1 MNKKQFFFPIT
12 ILIVSAAGYW
22 GALQLKKPPVEKE
35 IVDNTPLVTIQVMKA
50 SPIEFTVGSYGVVES
65 QFQTD
70 LVAQVSGEIRYLSKK
85 FVRGG
90 FVKKG
95 EILAKIDSNDYQA
108 ALIDAQANIASA
120 EAALVLEK
128 ANANVAKEQW
138 RKIKGSRK
146 PTALSLR
153 EPQVA
158 QEKARLLSSQAGLKR
173 AKRNLERTIIRAP
186 YDALIHTRLISLG
199 SYASIGTQ
207 LGQVL
212 STDIAELRL
221 PVADS
226 EMQYLMN
233 NGDQASVIFDAIISG
248 KKQQWTGVV
257 VRNEGVI
264 DARSHM
270 NHLVVQV
277 KDPYLLKG
285 RSTSPKST
293 EIKDHVAQLKNRNAE
308 KLRFG
313 TYVTALISGKK
324 MPAISIIDRHL
335 ITDGKVAIVNQKGQL
350 HFQPISIARIS
361 DGKAYIAN
369 GLIDGMQ
376 VVTSALDYPI
386 QGMALLIKK
395 KSIEELVVEPQ
406 DDMVGN

>member
-1 MNKKQFFFPIT
+1 MNKKQFLLPLV
-12 ILIVSAAGYW
+12 ILLISAGAYW

-35 IVDNTPLVTIQVMKA
+35 VVDNTPLVTVQVIEA
-50 SPIEFTVGSYGVVES
+50 SSIDFAVGSYGVVKS
-65 QFQTD
+65 QFETD

-95 EILAKIDSNDYQA
+95 EILAKIDANDYQA

-120 EAALVLEK
+120 EAALVLEI

-138 RKIKGSRK
+138 RKIKGSK
-146 PTALSLR
+146 PTSLSLR

-173 AKRNLERTIIRAP
+173 AKRNVERTIIRAP

-199 SYASIGTQ
+199 SYASIGTA

-233 NGDQASVIFDAIISG
+233 SGDNAKVILDATISG
-248 KKQQWTGVV
+248 VKQTWSGVV

-270 NHLVVQV
+270 NYLVVQV
-277 KDPYLLKG
+277 KDPY
-285 RSTSPKST
+285 
-293 EIKDHVAQLKNRNAE
+293 QLKSKHAE

-313 TYVTALISGKK
+313 TYVTARISGKK
-324 MPAISIIDRHL
+324 IDNVSVINRHL
-335 ITDGKVAIVNQKGQL
+335 ITNSQVAIVNKQGLL
-350 HFQPISIARIS
+350 HFKAINIARIL
-361 DGKAYIAN
+361 DGKAYINA
-369 GLIDGMQ
+369 GLSDGMQ
-376 VVTSALDYPI
+376 VITSALDYPI
-386 QGMALLIKK
+386 EGMPLLIKEK
-395 KSIEELVVEPQ
+395 TIEQTDLDMSAAELSVHQ
-406 DDMVGN
+406 ADK

>member
-1 MNKKQFFFPIT
+1 MNKKQFILPFFVL
-12 ILIVSAAGYW
+12 LISAGGYW

-35 IVDNTPLVTIQVMKA
+35 IVDNTPLVTVQVIKNVA
-50 SPIEFTVGSYGVVES
+50 VDFSVGSYGVIKS
-65 QFQTD
+65 QFETD
-70 LVAQVSGEIRYLSKK
+70 LVAQVSGEISYLSKK

-95 EILAKIDSNDYQA
+95 DILAKIDSSDYKA

-120 EAALVLEK
+120 QAALVLEK

-138 RKIKGSRK
+138 RKIKGSK

-158 QEKARLLSSQAGLKR
+158 QEEARLLSSQAGLKR

-199 SYASIGTQ
+199 SYASTGTQ
-207 LGQVL
+207 LGNLL

-226 EMQYLMN
+226 EMQYLVN
-233 NGDQASVIFDAIISG
+233 NGDNASVILDAVVSG
-248 KKQQWTGVV
+248 KKQQWNGIV

-264 DARSHM
+264 DTRSHM
-270 NHLVVQV
+270 NYLVVQI
-277 KDPYLLKG
+277 KNPY
-285 RSTSPKST
+285 
-293 EIKDHVAQLKNRNAE
+293 QLKNNNSKLKKTNSQAKNSNTE

-313 TYVTALISGKK
+313 SYVTATISGKQ
-324 MPAISIIDRHL
+324 MPRITIIDRHL
-335 ITDGKVAIVNQKGQL
+335 ITNQKVATVDKVGKL
-350 HFQPISIARIS
+350 HFQRINITRILE
-361 DGKAYIAN
+361 GKAYIN
-369 GLIDGMQ
+369 EGLKDGMQ
-376 VVTSALDYPI
+376 VITSALDYPI
-386 QGMALLIKK
+386 EGMTLVIKDEGIK
-395 KSIEELVVEPQ
+395 VPVTDAQANNAGE
-406 DDMVGN
+406 

>member
-1 MNKKQFFFPIT
+1 MNKKQFILPFII
-12 ILIVSAAGYW
+12 ILISVAGYW
-22 GALQLKKPPVEKE
+22 GVLQLKEPPAEKE
-35 IVDNTPLVTIQVMKA
+35 IIDNTPLVTVKVMKP
-50 SPIEFTVGSYGVVES
+50 SDIDLDVGSYGVVKS
-65 QFQTD
+65 QFETD

-95 EILAKIDSNDYQA
+95 EVLAKIDANDYQA
-108 ALIDAQANIASA
+108 ALIDAQAGIASA
-120 EAALVLEK
+120 EAALVFEK

-138 RKIKGSRK
+138 RKIKGSK

-153 EPQVA
+153 KPQVA
-158 QEKARLLSSQAGLKR
+158 QEEARLLASQAGLKR

-199 SYASIGTQ
+199 SYVSIGTP
-207 LGQVL
+207 LGKIL

-226 EMQYLMN
+226 EMQYLDN
-233 NGDQASVIFDAIISG
+233 NGDKASVILDATISG
-248 KKQQWTGVV
+248 KKQQWTGIV

-270 NHLVVQV
+270 NYLVVQV
-277 KDPYLLKG
+277 KDPY
-285 RSTSPKST
+285 
-293 EIKDHVAQLKNRNAE
+293 QLKSRTAE

-324 MPAISIIDRHL
+324 IPEISIVPRHL
-335 ITDGKVAIVNQKGQL
+335 ITNSQVAIVNDQDLL
-350 HFQPISIARIS
+350 HFQSVKIVRVL
-361 DGKAYIAN
+361 DGKAYIN
-369 GLIDGMQ
+369 EGLSDGMK
-376 VVTSALDYPI
+376 VITSALDYPI
-386 QGMALLIKK
+386 EGMPLLIKK
-395 KSIEELVVEPQ
+395 EVVKENTEVVNTQPI
-406 DDMVGN
+406 DKVADK

>member
-1 MNKKQFFFPIT
+1 MNKKQFLLPLV
-12 ILIVSAAGYW
+12 ILLISAGAYW

-35 IVDNTPLVTIQVMKA
+35 VVDNTPLVTVQVIEA
-50 SPIEFTVGSYGVVES
+50 SSIDFAVGSYGVVKS
-65 QFQTD
+65 QFETD

-95 EILAKIDSNDYQA
+95 EILAKIDANDYQA

-120 EAALVLEK
+120 EAALVLEI

-138 RKIKGSRK
+138 RKIKGSK
-146 PTALSLR
+146 PTSLSLR

-173 AKRNLERTIIRAP
+173 AKRNVERTIIRAP

-199 SYASIGTQ
+199 SYASIGTA

-233 NGDQASVIFDAIISG
+233 SGDNAKVILDATISG
-248 KKQQWTGVV
+248 VKQTWSGVV

-270 NHLVVQV
+270 NYLVVQV
-277 KDPYLLKG
+277 KDPYQL
-285 RSTSPKST
+285 RS
-293 EIKDHVAQLKNRNAE
+293 KDAE

-313 TYVTALISGKK
+313 TYVTARISGKK
-324 MPAISIIDRHL
+324 IDNVSVINQHL
-335 ITDGKVAIVNQKGQL
+335 ITNSQVAIVNKQGLL
-350 HFQPISIARIS
+350 HFQAINIARVL
-361 DGKAYIAN
+361 DGKAYVN
-369 GLIDGMQ
+369 KGLSDGMQ
-376 VVTSALDYPI
+376 VITSALDYPI
-386 QGMALLIKK
+386 EGMPLLIKEK
-395 KSIEELVVEPQ
+395 TIEHTALNMSATELSVHQ
-406 DDMVGN
+406 ADK

>member
-1 MNKKQFFFPIT
+1 MNKKQFLLPLL
-12 ILIVSAAGYW
+12 ILFVSAGAYW
-22 GALQLKKPPVEKE
+22 GALQLKKPPLEKE
-35 IVDNTPLVTIQVMKA
+35 AVDNTPLVTVQVIEA
-50 SPIEFTVGSYGVVES
+50 SSIDFAVGSYGVVKS
-65 QFQTD
+65 QFETD

-120 EAALVLEK
+120 EAALVLEI

-138 RKIKGSRK
+138 RKIKGSK
-146 PTALSLR
+146 PTSLSLR

-173 AKRNLERTIIRAP
+173 AKRNVERTIIRAP

-199 SYASIGTQ
+199 SYASIGTA

-212 STDIAELRL
+212 STDVAELRL

-226 EMQYLMN
+226 EMQYLT
-233 NGDQASVIFDAIISG
+233 NGGKKAKVTLDAIISG
-248 KKQQWTGVV
+248 KKQQWSGIV

-270 NHLVVQV
+270 NYLVVQV
-277 KDPYLLKG
+277 KDPY
-285 RSTSPKST
+285 
-293 EIKDHVAQLKNRNAE
+293 QLKSHDAE

-313 TYVTALISGKK
+313 TYVTARISGKK
-324 MPAISIIDRHL
+324 IDNVSVINRHL
-335 ITDGKVAIVNQKGQL
+335 MTNNQVAIVNKQGLL
-350 HFQPISIARIS
+350 HFQRINVVRIL
-361 DGKAYIAN
+361 DGKAYVN
-369 GLIDGMQ
+369 EGLSDGMQ
-376 VVTSALDYPI
+376 VITSALDYPI
-386 QGMALLIKK
+386 EGMALLIKEQTIK
-395 KSIEELVVEPQ
+395 QAPLNVTATELTVHQ
-406 DDMVGN
+406 ADK